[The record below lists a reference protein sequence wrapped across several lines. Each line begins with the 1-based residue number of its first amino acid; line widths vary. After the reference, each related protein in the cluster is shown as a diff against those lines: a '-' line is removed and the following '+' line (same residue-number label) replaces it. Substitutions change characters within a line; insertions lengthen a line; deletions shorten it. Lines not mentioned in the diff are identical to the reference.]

1 MAALSHAIVR
11 EASLPATLI
20 DAAKLLHPSLALGD
34 SVFYCVLAVHILL
47 SYSEIKI
54 FPESSAQRCET
65 TRLTQPFGC
74 TRATNRLD
82 WLLAIASTINSGAFE
97 LSKNH
102 HPQLADAGLP
112 ALCACA
118 TRARR

>member
-1 MAALSHAIVR
+1 MAALSRAIVR
-11 EASLPATLI
+11 EASLPTTLI
-20 DAAKLLHPSLALGD
+20 DVAKLLHPFLALGD

-65 TRLTQPFGC
+65 TRLTPPFGC

-82 WLLAIASTINSGAFE
+82 WLLAVREPSSST
-97 LSKNH
+97 
-102 HPQLADAGLP
+102 
-112 ALCACA
+112 
-118 TRARR
+118 R